1 MSHFRGITIIALAA
15 AARLTTGANNG
26 SAVDLKPY
34 AGKAKL
40 VLNANATEAAD
51 NTLNVKVQ
59 DSANGTDDWQDVTGW
74 AFAQVTN
81 AAASLQV
88 KEVDIDKCR
97 RYIRVV
103 RTVAGS
109 TPQAA
114 CSVELVAKLHRT

>member
-1 MSHFRGITIIALAA
+1 MSHFRGIAIIALAA

-40 VLNANATEAAD
+40 VLNAGATEAAD
-51 NTLNVKVQ
+51 NTLAVKVQ
-59 DSANGTDDWQDVTGW
+59 DSADGVNGW
-74 AFAQVTN
+74 ADVAGWSFATVTN
-81 AAASLQV
+81 AAASHQV
-88 KEVDIDKCR
+88 VEVDIDKAKQ
-97 RYIRVV
+97 YVRVV

-114 CSVELVAKLHRT
+114 CAVSLVAKLHRT